1 MKFYLLSLGCQMNV
15 SDGERVRTVLH
26 EMNMEETK
34 DENEAQL
41 LGIMACSVRQKAI
54 DKVYSTVHKW
64 NKWKNDKSIF
74 TFISGCILP
83 ADREKFLKKFD
94 LLFAINELPHLKNL
108 LTQYGI
114 PSEIS
119 TRAYAEEQDKP
130 HTQSTT
136 HAAQVTRA
144 PYITPARS
152 PQHNNDATAATKTN
166 DLARGFWQYQP
177 SYTSTFS
184 AFVTIQNGC
193 DKFCT
198 FCAVPYTR
206 GREVSRASS
215 EILAEVHTLM
225 QRGYK
230 SITLLGQNVNSYGLD
245 TGGKE
250 LSFAQ
255 LLARIGNMAEEM
267 KHTCWVYF
275 TSPHPRDMGRDVL
288 ETIARY
294 KALAKQIHLPL
305 QSGDDKLLM
314 KMNRNHSMV
323 RYEKVMQDIGEL
335 LPDATVFTDIIVG
348 FCGESRA
355 QFENTKAAMQR
366 YNYAMAYIAM
376 YSPRI
381 GAASSRWTDDIP
393 LEEKKARY
401 HELSQVLQ
409 ATSRT
414 HCERYLHKT
423 VTVLVEDFARKGN
436 VLRAH
441 TEGKIPVYITVPS
454 TMSHEHTQK
463 TIGTFCSVHI
473 DEVQSLSMKARFSKE
488 VYKTIEENHAH
499 EEMLAL

>member
-15 SDGERVRTVLH
+15 SDSERVRTVLH

-34 DENEAQL
+34 DETDAQL
-41 LGIMACSVRQKAI
+41 LGVMACSVRQKAI
-54 DKVYSTVHKW
+54 DSVYSTVHKW
-64 NKWKNDKSIF
+64 NKWKNAKSIF

-94 LLFAINELPHLKNL
+94 LLFAINELPQLKNL

-119 TRAYAEEQDKP
+119 TGIYTDEEDIYEIKVREE
-130 HTQSTT
+130 T
-136 HAAQVTRA
+136 HETKTLRV
-144 PYITPARS
+144 PYMTPART
-152 PQHNNDATAATKTN
+152 TAQDISREKSD

-177 SYTSTFS
+177 SYTSTFR

-215 EILAEVHTLM
+215 EILAEVYTLM

-245 TGGKE
+245 MNGKE

-267 KHTCWVYF
+267 RYKGWVYF

-294 KALAKQIHLPL
+294 EALAKHIHLPL

-314 KMNRNHSMV
+314 KMNRNHSML
-323 RYEKVMQDIGEL
+323 RYEKIMRDIWEV
-335 LPDATVFTDIIVG
+335 LPKATVFTDIIVG

-355 QFENTKAAMQR
+355 QFENTKKAMLR
-366 YNYAMAYIAM
+366 YNYVMAYIAM

-381 GAASSRWTDDIP
+381 GAASSRWADDVP
-393 LEEKKARY
+393 LEEKKSRY

-409 ATSRT
+409 ETSRA
-414 HCERYLHKT
+414 HCIQYRDKT
-423 VTVLVEDFARKGN
+423 LPVLVEDFSRKHDA
-436 VLRAH
+436 LRAH
-441 TEGKIPVYITVPS
+441 TEGKIPVYIPIPR
-454 TMSHEHTQK
+454 TMSYERAK
-463 TIGTFCSVHI
+463 ETIGTFCSVKI
-473 DEVQSLSMKARFSKE
+473 NEVQSLSMKAHFSNE
-488 VYKTIEENHAH
+488 VYEDIAEKPTQEERIAI
-499 EEMLAL
+499 

>member
-1 MKFYLLSLGCQMNV
+1 MNI

-26 EMNMEETK
+26 EMNMEETQ
-34 DENEAQL
+34 DETQAQL

-54 DKVYSTVHKW
+54 DSVYSTVHKW
-64 NKWKNDKSIF
+64 NKWKNAKSVF

-94 LLFAINELPHLKNL
+94 LLFAINELPHLQRL
-108 LTQYGI
+108 LTNYGI

-119 TRAYAEEQDKP
+119 TQSYTNEENMRNIEIPDEINK
-130 HTQSTT
+130 TQI
-136 HAAQVTRA
+136 ARA
-144 PYITPARS
+144 PYITPNRRDKNS
-152 PQHNNDATAATKTN
+152 D
-166 DLARGFWQYQP
+166 DLARGFWKYQP
-177 SYTSTFS
+177 SYTSSFR

-215 EILAEVHTLM
+215 EILAEIHMLM

-230 SITLLGQNVNSYGLD
+230 SITLLGQNVNSYGYD
-245 TGGKE
+245 MGSKE
-250 LSFAQ
+250 LNFAQ
-255 LLARIGNMAEEM
+255 LLARIGNMAQEM
-267 KHTCWVYF
+267 QHKCWVYF

-288 ETIARY
+288 ETIAHY
-294 KALAKQIHLPL
+294 EVLAKHIHLPL

-323 RYEKVMQDIGEL
+323 RYEKIMRDIWQL
-335 LPDATVFTDIIVG
+335 LPEAAIFTDIIVG

-355 QFENTKAAMQR
+355 QFENTKKAMQR

-381 GAASSRWTDDIP
+381 GAASARWTDDIA
-393 LEEKKARY
+393 LEEKKSRY

-409 ATSRT
+409 ETSRA
-414 HCERYLHKT
+414 HCTRYIGKT
-423 VTVLVEDFARKGN
+423 IPVLVENFSRKHDA
-436 VLRAH
+436 LRAH
-441 TEGKIPVYITVPS
+441 TEGKIPVYIPIPRA
-454 TMSHEHTQK
+454 MNYEMAK
-463 TIGTFCSVHI
+463 KIIGTFCSVKI
-473 DEVQSLSMKARFSKE
+473 NEVQSLSMKAHFSNE
-488 VYKTIEENHAH
+488 VYDTIKEKNSDEERIAI
-499 EEMLAL
+499 